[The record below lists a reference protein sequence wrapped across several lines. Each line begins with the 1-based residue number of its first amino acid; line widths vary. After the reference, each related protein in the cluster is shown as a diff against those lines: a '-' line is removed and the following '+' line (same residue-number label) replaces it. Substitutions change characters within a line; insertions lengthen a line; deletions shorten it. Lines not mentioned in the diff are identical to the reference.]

1 MVEQSNSGSNFEGM
15 SVKQLIFG
23 GKPSF
28 EELVCRTKDV
38 LGWSNQSIAIQGRY
52 DVGAGPISHKYM
64 LDLNGELEWNT
75 YVDIVLGSQF
85 KSLEVVASKLDRT
98 DCRDDSFDLNRT
110 LFYDEPNYEAF
121 DDEGDM
127 KSQSVK
133 SLTVEE
139 VIESQGMGVDVNM
152 QKKEAVDANEGRS
165 QESDRVEINVELQKE
180 EAVEA
185 NKSSRLES
193 EGVEVNVELQ
203 KEEAIEVNEARSQA
217 VPIVGIMLM
226 MIMKWQ
232 MDQWGEVEK
241 SVQRML
247 N

>member
-1 MVEQSNSGSNFEGM
+1 M
-15 SVKQLIFG
+15 
-23 GKPSF
+23 
-28 EELVCRTKDV
+28 
-38 LGWSNQSIAIQGRY
+38 
-52 DVGAGPISHKYM
+52 
-64 LDLNGELEWNT
+64 
-75 YVDIVLGSQF
+75 
-85 KSLEVVASKLDRT
+85 
-98 DCRDDSFDLNRT
+98 
-110 LFYDEPNYEAF
+110 
-121 DDEGDM
+121 
-127 KSQSVK
+127 
-133 SLTVEE
+133 
-139 VIESQGMGVDVNM
+139 
-152 QKKEAVDANEGRS
+152 
-165 QESDRVEINVELQKE
+165 ELQKE